1 MMEYKWKTRK
11 LLLIRQAHRWF
22 GWFVIL
28 FANVATYTGLRVY
41 RIPVRRGITWPIE
54 LVHLAMF
61 VVIFGS
67 MEILHRLRLPYE
79 VDFETAKPISQKV
92 TSDDSMSLRK
102 LGEISNEEFDR
113 RVAMGEKLVI
123 LDALVIDVESFLN
136 HHPGG
141 RFLVDNNVGRDISKF
156 FHGGYS
162 MENVD
167 RVHCYDHTND
177 ARVMCLKLA
186 VGRLRNPYE
195 ERKIFKQVGVDRYA
209 NANKTTATYK
219 WASNEPNRYN
229 GVVTPCSL
237 IDVSL
242 IAKHYM
248 IKVTSH
254 SCNGLSISPIGTF
267 DHSLRGM
274 KRHYTECFAMRKDIY
289 ENLMALSQNPHDT
302 AAMLAIKHAIAFG
315 NTKDLCL
322 TLKNYKF
329 PKGLS
334 TLIDNDKTSRAHK
347 YEIHGPCGKGLQIQ
361 NTGVHIV
368 YCAGTGILVFID
380 IVAHLIL
387 RLRMP
392 ELFDS
397 VKFGPGRSLI
407 DLRSFQLVLNTSFAS
422 PEEAIG
428 MELIEDL
435 KKLCVEKG
443 YPNLFFH

>member
-1 MMEYKWKTRK
+1 
-11 LLLIRQAHRWF
+11 
-22 GWFVIL
+22 
-28 FANVATYTGLRVY
+28 
-41 RIPVRRGITWPIE
+41 
-54 LVHLAMF
+54 LA
-61 VVIFGS
+61 
-67 MEILHRLRLPYE
+67 
-79 VDFETAKPISQKV
+79 V
-92 TSDDSMSLRK
+92 TDEGDTMRK
-102 LGEISNEEFDR
+102 LGEISNEEFDK
-113 RVAMGEKLVI
+113 RVAQGEKLVI

-141 RFLVDNNVGRDISKF
+141 RFLVDNNIGRDISKF

-195 ERKIFKQVGVDRYA
+195 ERKVFKQVGVDRYA
-209 NANKTTATYK
+209 NMNKTTATYK
-219 WASNEPNRYN
+219 WASEEPSKYT
-229 GVVTPCSL
+229 GIVAPCSL

-254 SCNGLSISPIGTF
+254 SCIGLRTSPIGTF
-267 DHSLRGM
+267 DHTLRGM

-289 ENLMALSQNPHDT
+289 ENLMALSQNPHDGR
-302 AAMLAIKHAIAFG
+302 AMEGIRMAIMNG

-334 TLIDNDKTSRAHK
+334 TLIDNDKLSRSHK

-380 IVAHLIL
+380 IVAHLLL

-392 ELFDS
+392 ELFDAYR
-397 VKFGPGRSLI
+397 VGPGTSFI
-407 DLRSFQLVLNTSFAS
+407 DLDSFQLQLYTSFAS
-422 PEEAIG
+422 KEEAIG
-428 MELIEDL
+428 MELIDDL

-443 YPNLFFH
+443 YPNLFFHEERVKGMPRWDEPFFYQKFN